1 MNSPMAL
8 YSILYSYNDMMVE
21 MRVSTLPPH
30 ITTN

>member
-1 MNSPMAL
+1 MTL

-21 MRVSTLPPH
+21 MRVSTFPLR